1 MVVNA
6 TLLGFHR
13 KGGKRGVF
21 IVSSYGLGVSS
32 AYFNY
37 FYFGFIL
44 VLFGEPLI
52 VSPDRQDTPL

>member
-13 KGGKRGVF
+13 KGKEGGVLAVMDYSF
-21 IVSSYGLGVSS
+21 HQPILMIL
-32 AYFNY
+32 
-37 FYFGFIL
+37 IL

-52 VSPDRQDTPL
+52 VSTDRQDTPL

>member
-13 KGGKRGVF
+13 KGKEGMFLLLAVMDYSF
-21 IVSSYGLGVSS
+21 HQPILMIL
-32 AYFNY
+32 
-37 FYFGFIL
+37 IL

-52 VSPDRQDTPL
+52 VSTDRQDTPL